1 MNKKAIQLIEK
12 MIEEDDY
19 QTVSFF
25 ALGLNVSTRTIF
37 NYLEF
42 IEEELKDS
50 DLYVHKVQGR
60 GIRLIGSQKDK
71 IDLLHSLNGVEVLS
85 TLERQLI
92 IIQKLI
98 LEEQTLTYQKLSD
111 YFMARLL
118 MVFIRYFMNLLVSIS
133 FMFLISIQGV
143 CS

>member
-1 MNKKAIQLIEK
+1 MKQVSIRECKSYDYDVFRKSFEK

-111 YFMARLL
+111 YSM
-118 MVFIRYFMNLLVSIS
+118 MED
-133 FMFLISIQGV
+133 G
-143 CS
+143 

>member
-50 DLYVHKVQGR
+50 DLYLHKVQ
-60 GIRLIGSQKDK
+60 
-71 IDLLHSLNGVEVLS
+71 
-85 TLERQLI
+85 
-92 IIQKLI
+92 
-98 LEEQTLTYQKLSD
+98 
-111 YFMARLL
+111 
-118 MVFIRYFMNLLVSIS
+118 
-133 FMFLISIQGV
+133 
-143 CS
+143 